1 MSKELEDEFETQNK
15 FEIIFPDHLC
25 NLENCWTC
33 IDEKLR
39 RVREKL
45 IMEGTKPKILK

>member
-1 MSKELEDEFETQNK
+1 MSKELEDDFQEQNK
-15 FEIIFPDHLC
+15 FEIMFPDHLC
-25 NLENCWTC
+25 NLFNCQSC

-45 IMEGTKPKILK
+45 IEEGTKPKQL